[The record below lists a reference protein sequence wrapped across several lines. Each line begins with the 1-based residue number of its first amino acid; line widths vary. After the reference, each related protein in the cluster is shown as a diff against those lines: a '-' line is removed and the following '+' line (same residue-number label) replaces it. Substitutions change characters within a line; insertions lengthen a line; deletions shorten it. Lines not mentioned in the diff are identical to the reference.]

1 MVDAEENTNTKALI
15 LSSQVGFNI
24 GNLELYLKKNLLVTI
39 TCVAMQEASNKVQ
52 EVEEQLRNLKQE
64 LEIIRYMQL

>member
-1 MVDAEENTNTKALI
+1 
-15 LSSQVGFNI
+15 
-24 GNLELYLKKNLLVTI
+24 
-39 TCVAMQEASNKVQ
+39 MQEASNKVQ

>member
-15 LSSQVGFNI
+15 LSSQVGLNI